1 MKKQATLEVTVEK
14 KSFKGIKTGR
24 KVDVNSKRQQRLA
37 KLNENENE
45 SAELKRLVDMLKAEL
60 GEDVTVEYYEAYDE
74 DNENTRRKINV
85 YGTEDGF
92 EGDGVFEVDIEN
104 DKLHVYYLDEDGDYF
119 FDRDENVVAFIKKE
133 LANL

>member
-1 MKKQATLEVTVEK
+1 MSKENLRMQMLA
-14 KSFKGIKTGR
+14 GIITEGQYK
-24 KVDVNSKRQQRLA
+24 A

-60 GEDVTVEYYEAYDE
+60 GEGVTVEYYEAYDE
-74 DNENTRRKINV
+74 DNENTRRKIDV

-133 LANL
+133 LARL